1 MSAIDDII
9 ESLNK
14 AAGEVMDEKEAVVED
29 LKADFKKD
37 DEFISDTIKTRKSC
51 IIDKK
56 EKSSKS
62 KNAAFK
68 SSSTYSF
75 DDDEKDKKEDK
86 KDGYYGSYY
95 GGYGYGYGYSEQKKT
110 DAEKKKESAK
120 EKSKTVFKEAAKRA
134 SESKSEDL
142 FTRHKAIT
150 SPSKQ
155 SKTKD
160 SFKGGL
166 ITAVLEACKTIIEIM
181 EE

>member
-37 DEFISDTIKTRKSC
+37 DEFINDTIKTRKAC

-56 EKSSKS
+56 ERGSSNK
-62 KNAAFK
+62 KAAFK
-68 SSSTYSF
+68 SETYSF
-75 DDDEKDKKEDK
+75 EPEEKKEDK
-86 KDGYYGSYY
+86 KEGYGYGYN
-95 GGYGYGYGYSEQKKT
+95 GYGYGYGYGFSEKT
-110 DAEKKKESAK
+110 KSDDEKKKESAK
-120 EKSKTVFKEAAKRA
+120 EKAKAIFKESARRA
-134 SESKSEDL
+134 SNTKSEDL
-142 FTRHKAIT
+142 FARHSAAI
-150 SPSKQ
+150 SPNKK

-160 SFKGGL
+160 SFKSGL
-166 ITAVLEACKTIIEIM
+166 ITAILEACKTIIEIM